1 MGSYCSLDFDDLQ
14 VDSFKSEVPDFL
26 ISLFQESDRRCE
38 PPVIQTDPH
47 NDLDDDAGSVKYVTS
62 RAVILER
69 LDFLGITEDVA
80 RRAFEDWRTQEIESL
95 AYNEEDE
102 DRVVRYKLER
112 EALEGLA
119 YNSWRQRVPDAL
131 RTRFA
136 RSNTSPVLPGDLS
149 IG

>member
-69 LDFLGITEDVA
+69 LDFLGI
-80 RRAFEDWRTQEIESL
+80 S
-95 AYNEEDE
+95 EEF
-102 DRVVRYKLER
+102 L
-112 EALEGLA
+112 
-119 YNSWRQRVPDAL
+119 QRVASL
-131 RTRFA
+131 RTGA
-136 RSNTSPVLPGDLS
+136 PGRSSAPCCTPRKTRTG
-149 IG
+149 